1 MELLNKGKALL
12 SKFISSF
19 KKTKLF
25 TTVEDM
31 YQDMIDKKNDYYNH
45 KVDKYVIEYNITDD
59 EHIEVKSNIGRTR
72 IVKNTKDNVNKLNR
86 VIVRSKVEIAR
97 KIDEYEKESNLRLFI
112 LLTSIIMLCISFA
125 CVLGSLFMGNY
136 IILIAS
142 IFVFA
147 SIWTLSLIQGS
158 NLYILIQEIRSLKHL
173 TGYKED
179 MEIEI
184 PKLKE
189 VVKKGKLRKV

>member
-1 MELLNKGKALL
+1 MELLNKGKVLL

-72 IVKNTKDNVNKLNR
+72 VVKNTKDNVKKLNR

-125 CVLGSLFMGNY
+125 CVIGSLFMDCGL
-136 IILIAS
+136 LIKMVLFHKIVTLGK
-142 IFVFA
+142 IFK
-147 SIWTLSLIQGS
+147 L
-158 NLYILIQEIRSLKHL
+158 NL
-173 TGYKED
+173 
-179 MEIEI
+179 
-184 PKLKE
+184 
-189 VVKKGKLRKV
+189 KKQINI